1 MLYQAHKLKFMCS
14 GVRNSKIHLR
24 SITITNMNIRPLAD
38 YILIEPLKEEEKTKS
53 GIILP
58 ETAEKEQPQE
68 GKVVATGPGKQ
79 LKSGQRAKME
89 VKEGDKVLFRKYGPD
104 EIKVDEKEYL
114 IAKQEDIL
122 AIIK

>member
-1 MLYQAHKLKFMCS
+1 M
-14 GVRNSKIHLR
+14 KIK
-24 SITITNMNIRPLAD
+24 PLSD

-68 GKVVATGPGKQ
+68 GKVVAVGPGRQ
-79 LKSGQRAKME
+79 LKSGERAKVE
-89 VKEGDKVLFRKYGPD
+89 VKEGDKILFRKYGPD
-104 EIKVDEKEYL
+104 EIKVDDKEYL

-122 AIIK
+122 AILE